1 MLAFMGTKRSKLNA
15 FSGEIIMNKRTLLAL
30 SALIAA
36 TAAFNAAAAPTPV
49 TKGVATYMSGGI
61 GQDEST
67 LIQQEAKNYPLELE
81 FVIKASPKDE
91 YASDIHVTISDA
103 SNNVVLD
110 TVSQGPFF
118 LAKLPAGNYHLA
130 AAKNGQVKERKIAIA
145 PGSHQHIMF
154 EWPE

>member
-1 MLAFMGTKRSKLNA
+1 
-15 FSGEIIMNKRTLLAL
+15 MNKRTLLAL
-30 SALIAA
+30 GALLAA
-36 TAAFNAAAAPTPV
+36 TLAVNASAAPVAV

-91 YASDIHVTISDA
+91 YAADVRVKISDA
-103 SNNVVLD
+103 NNNVVLD
-110 TVSQGPFF
+110 AVSNGPFF
-118 LAKLPAGNYHLA
+118 LAKLPAGSYQLT
-130 AAKNGQVKERKIAIA
+130 AAKNGQAKERKIAIT

-154 EWPE
+154 EWQE

>member
-1 MLAFMGTKRSKLNA
+1 
-15 FSGEIIMNKRTLLAL
+15 
-30 SALIAA
+30 
-36 TAAFNAAAAPTPV
+36 
-49 TKGVATYMSGGI
+49 MSGGI

-91 YASDIHVTISDA
+91 YAADVRVKISDA

-110 TVSQGPFF
+110 TVSNGPFF
-118 LAKLPAGNYHLA
+118 LAKLPAGSYQLT
-130 AAKNGQVKERKIAIA
+130 AAKNGQVKERKIAIT

-154 EWPE
+154 EWQE

>member
-1 MLAFMGTKRSKLNA
+1 
-15 FSGEIIMNKRTLLAL
+15 MNKRTLLAL
-30 SALIAA
+30 AALLAA
-36 TAAFNAAAAPTPV
+36 TLAVNASAAPTAI
-49 TKGVATYMSGGI
+49 TKGVATYISGGI
-61 GQDEST
+61 GQDESS

-91 YASDIHVTISDA
+91 YAADVGVKVTDA

-110 TVSQGPFF
+110 AVSNGPFF

-130 AAKNGQVKERKIAIA
+130 VAKKGQVKDRKITIT

-154 EWPE
+154 EWLE